1 MLKDIL
7 LPRRRMSE
15 QRRGLHTAVMEGIP
29 ANIIGNLLGGPLL
42 TAYLLYLGAKSD
54 AIGIA
59 LAIPAFANL
68 VQLIIAFYMHRFENR
83 RLHILV
89 FSMVHR
95 TLWTA
100 TGLIPFWVPEAYW
113 VSTYIAMFTISFI
126 CAQAGGV
133 LWTSLVADMVPAQV
147 RGRYFGIRNT
157 IHWAVASL
165 CLLIG
170 GQILNRLPEGSG
182 FVMLYVICAVA
193 TIWNGIELYR
203 YPNLPLERSNESSKW
218 KKLQKPLRDR
228 TYLLATLF
236 LATFIMIQN
245 IAVPLFSFV
254 MLDIVKLNYTWVTII
269 TTIQMV
275 VMMFSY
281 YYWGNLNS
289 KYATRTLLRWS
300 LPIIAIACLLWSGM
314 ELLPAIFVLIVVH
327 IVLGIGIGGYNLLA
341 FNFIIGDTP
350 KSERPMYIA
359 VFSALTGITGF
370 IGPLAGGWIY
380 KRVEDS
386 PYWLQSYG
394 VSTITGAL
402 LLFMALVIGP
412 IVLKEKKPESRRTS
426 PKM

>member
-15 QRRGLHTAVMEGIP
+15 QRRGLHTAIVEGIP
-29 ANIIGNLLGGPLL
+29 ATIIGNLLGGPLL

-54 AIGIA
+54 AIGAA

-83 RLHILV
+83 RRYVMI
-89 FSMVHR
+89 FSLVHR
-95 TLWTA
+95 SLWTA
-100 TGLIPFWVPEAYW
+100 TGLIPFWVPEGYW
-113 VSTYIAMFTISFI
+113 VAAYIVMFTVSYI
-126 CAQAGGV
+126 CAQSAGV

-157 IHWAVASL
+157 IHWAIASL

-182 FVMLYVICAVA
+182 FVVLYVICAAA
-193 TIWNGIELYR
+193 TVWNGIELYR
-203 YPNLPLERSNESSKW
+203 YPNLPLERSIEASKW
-218 KKLQKPLRDR
+218 KRLKKPLGDL

-236 LATFIMIQN
+236 LATFILIQN
-245 IAVPLFSFV
+245 IAVPFFSYV
-254 MLDIVKLNYTWVTII
+254 MLDIVNFNYTWVTVI
-269 TTIQMV
+269 TTIQMI

-281 YYWGNLNS
+281 YYWGNMNS
-289 KYATRTLLRWS
+289 KYSTRALLRWA
-300 LPIIAIACLLWSGM
+300 LPIIGVACLLWGGM
-314 ELLPAIFVLIVVH
+314 AFLPAILVLIAVH
-327 IVLGIGIGGYNLLA
+327 IVLGVGVGGYNLLA

-370 IGPLAGGWIY
+370 AGPLLGGWIY
-380 KRVEDS
+380 KRVADS
-386 PYWLQSYG
+386 PYWVQSYG
-394 VSTITGAL
+394 ISMMTGATL
-402 LLFMALVIGP
+402 LVMAFVIGP
-412 IVLKEKKPESRRTS
+412 LVLKDNNQKSDR
-426 PKM
+426 

>member
-15 QRRGLHTAVMEGIP
+15 QRKGLHTAIVEGVP
-29 ANIIGNLLGGPLL
+29 ATIIGNLLGGPLL

-54 AIGIA
+54 AIGAA

-83 RLHILV
+83 RLYVML
-89 FSMVHR
+89 FSLIHR
-95 TLWTA
+95 SLWTA
-100 TGLIPFWVPEAYW
+100 TGLIPFWVPESYW
-113 VSTYIAMFTISFI
+113 VVTYIGMFTVSFI
-126 CAQAGGV
+126 CAQSAGV
-133 LWTSLVADMVPAQV
+133 LWTSLVADMVPAKV

-157 IHWAVASL
+157 IHWAIASL

-170 GQILNRLPEGSG
+170 GQILNRMPEGHG
-182 FVMLYVICAVA
+182 FVVLYVICAAA

-203 YPNLPLERSNESSKW
+203 YPNLPLERSIESSKW
-218 KKLQKPLRDR
+218 KMLQKPLRDR
-228 TYLLATLF
+228 TYMLATIF
-236 LATFIMIQN
+236 LATFILIQN
-245 IAVPLFSFV
+245 IAVPFFSYV
-254 MLDIVKLNYTWVTII
+254 MLDIVKLNYTWVTVI
-269 TTIQMV
+269 TTIQMI

-289 KYATRTLLRWS
+289 KYTTRTLLRWS
-300 LPIIAIACLLWSGM
+300 LPIIGVACLLWSGM
-314 ELLPAIFVLIVVH
+314 EILPAILVLIIVH

-370 IGPLAGGWIY
+370 AGPLLGGWIY
-380 KRVEDS
+380 KLAAQS
-386 PYWLQSYG
+386 PYWMQSYG
-394 VSTITGAL
+394 VSMATGAVL
-402 LLFMALVIGP
+402 LVMAFVIGP
-412 IVLKEKKPESRRTS
+412 LVLKDKSEKST
-426 PKM
+426 M